1 MQYTSLL
8 ACAVP
13 FSKPGKNFSRNDS
26 ISDTPPD
33 VRRRHEQDLKATETK
48 DSRKMPVNYSS
59 GFSAEKPHQNSRQQK
74 EGQIRYTTRRHHDI
88 WSDRSSRLHTERPK
102 LQEPITLNSLT
113 MERESTDILMGSM
126 GSKGLTVTNLTC
138 LMALHEKMGRPYTG
152 RSLAPPPQCGHPIRP
167 DCVASPGP
175 AQAGERAHV

>member
-33 VRRRHEQDLKATETK
+33 PHATTKDPIQVLKATETK

-74 EGQIRYTTRRHHDI
+74 EGQIRRDATMT
-88 WSDRSSRLHTERPK
+88 SGLTEAADCT
-102 LQEPITLNSLT
+102 QNEPITLNSIT
-113 MERESTDILMGSM
+113 MERESTDVLM

-138 LMALHEKMGRPYTG
+138 LMSLHEKMGRPYTG

-175 AQAGERAHV
+175 TRAGAPAHV